1 MKAEEKIMACDRP
14 INKKFNKGGKLV
26 ITPKMPKP
34 PKPMKPSKPSKKK
47 G

>member
-1 MKAEEKIMACDRP
+1 MKAEGNVMACDRP
-14 INKKFNKGGKLV
+14 INKKFNKGGTTK

-34 PKPMKPSKPSKKK
+34 PKPPKPMKPKKK

>member
-1 MKAEEKIMACDRP
+1 MKVEGNAMACDTP
-14 INKKFNKGGKLV
+14 INNKFNKDGKLI

-34 PKPMKPSKPSKKK
+34 PKPPTPMKPKKK